1 MKYIVLL
8 FSFFFW
14 SMITLFLTA
23 YGGTMNNIQ
32 SAELTSYDLNITTS
46 DVSVIG
52 LSNYTFLNNFMTGI
66 LGAPAWLN
74 VLLGVLFAINVL
86 IILSIFVGIGG

>member
-1 MKYIVLL
+1 MKYLVLL

-14 SMITLFLTA
+14 AMITLFLTS

-32 SAELTSYDLNITTS
+32 STELTSYDLNITTS

-52 LSNYTFLNNFMTGI
+52 LSDYTFLDNFMTGI
-66 LGAPAWLN
+66 LGAPVWLN
-74 VLLGVLFAINVL
+74 ALLGVLFAINVL
-86 IILSIFVGIGG
+86 IILSIFIGIGG